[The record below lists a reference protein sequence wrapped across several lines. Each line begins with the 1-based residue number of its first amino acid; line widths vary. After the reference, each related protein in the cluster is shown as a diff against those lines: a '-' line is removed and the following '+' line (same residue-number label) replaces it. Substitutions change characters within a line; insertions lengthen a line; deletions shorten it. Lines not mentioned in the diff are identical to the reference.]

1 MKSAVLALLVVS
13 GLAQAGTRL
22 LSFSPDGRLISESEA
37 AIRPGGAAYVS
48 RDALL
53 GASAA
58 SIQDLHGALHPV
70 VWILGDDAEL
80 GVAIVW
86 IGLQA
91 PPGPDPSTKA
101 PTRAQSAGLFAKVS
115 DLREVGAEGHLA
127 RLDYESP
134 NPVSSAPL
142 YDEHGL
148 FAGWH
153 ISRTIDG
160 RVFHFAAPGGRL
172 DLIPRAARLTLADFN
187 ARHNR
192 DRESIYARAI
202 GYLWADD
209 IAGALFYL
217 RKAVEADPSNARAW
231 MQLGFAQ
238 GKAGQSR
245 QRLDSYR
252 QAIELDPSLD
262 PARYLLGVNLLMSG
276 DRVGALVQH
285 KALKDR
291 KSPYATRL
299 KLFLDSLHVDEL
311 KDSHV
316 THGHGKKA

>member
-1 MKSAVLALLVVS
+1 MKSAVLALIFVS
-13 GLAQAGTRL
+13 CLAQAGTRL
-22 LSFSPDGRLISESEA
+22 LTYGPAGQLLSESEA
-37 AIRPGGAAYVS
+37 AIRTGGAAYVS

-58 SIQDLHGALHPV
+58 SVLDSRGALHPV
-70 VWILGDDAEL
+70 IWILGDDPEL

-91 PPGPDPSTKA
+91 PPGPDPSTQA
-101 PTRAQSAGLFAKVS
+101 PTRAQSAGRSAKVGE
-115 DLREVGAEGHLA
+115 LLEVGAEGMLA

-153 ISRTIDG
+153 LSRSIDG
-160 RVFHFAAPGGRL
+160 RAFHFAAPGGRL
-172 DLIPRAARLTLADFN
+172 DLIPRSARRTLADFN

-202 GYLWADD
+202 GYLWAGD
-209 IAGALFYL
+209 IPGALFYL
-217 RKAVEADPSNARAW
+217 RKTVEADPSNARAW

-252 QAIELDPSLD
+252 KAIELDPSLD

-291 KSPYATRL
+291 KSPYALRL
-299 KLFLDSLHVDEL
+299 KQFLDSLHVDEL

>member
-1 MKSAVLALLVVS
+1 MSA
-13 GLAQAGTRL
+13 LAQADTRL
-22 LSFSPDGRLISESEA
+22 LTYGPGGQLLSESEA
-37 AIRPGGAAYVS
+37 AIRAGGIAYVG
-48 RDALL
+48 RDALF
-53 GASAA
+53 GAATA
-58 SIQDLHGALHPV
+58 SIRDERGAWHQVLWV
-70 VWILGDDAEL
+70 TADDAEL

-91 PPGPDPSTKA
+91 PPGPDPSTQA
-101 PTRAQSAGLFAKVS
+101 PSTVASAGHTAKVGE
-115 DLREVGAEGHLA
+115 LREVGAEGMLA
-127 RLDYESP
+127 RLEYTSP
-134 NPVSSAPL
+134 RPASNAPL
-142 YDEHGL
+142 FDEHGL

-153 ISRTIDG
+153 ISRTVDG

-172 DLIPRAARLTLADFN
+172 EMIPRATRLTLAQWN
-187 ARHNR
+187 ERHNR
-192 DRESIYARAI
+192 ESESIYTRAI
-202 GYLWADD
+202 GHLYADD
-209 IAGALFYL
+209 IDGALFYL
-217 RKAVEADPSNARAW
+217 RKAVEAAPANARAW

-245 QRLDSYR
+245 QRLESYR
-252 QAIELDPSLD
+252 KAIELDPSLD
-262 PARYLLGVNLLMSG
+262 AARYLLGVNLLMSG

-316 THGHGKKA
+316 HHGHGKKA

>member
-1 MKSAVLALLVVS
+1 MKFVVTALCFVCA
-13 GLAQAGTRL
+13 LAQAGPRL
-22 LSFSPDGRLISESEA
+22 LTFGPAGQLLSESEA
-37 AIRPGGAAYVS
+37 AIRPGGIAYVS

-58 SIQDLHGALHPV
+58 SVEDDRGALHQV
-70 VWILGDDAEL
+70 VWVAGDDAEL

-101 PTRAQSAGLFAKVS
+101 PSRAQSAGHFSKVAE
-115 DLREVGAEGHLA
+115 LREVGAEGMLA
-127 RLDYESP
+127 RLEYDAP
-134 NPVSSAPL
+134 RPAINAPL

-153 ISRTIDG
+153 LSRTVDG

-172 DLIPRAARLTLADFN
+172 ETIPSNARLTLAQWN
-187 ARHNR
+187 SLRNR
-192 DRESIYARAI
+192 DNESVYARAL
-202 GYLWADD
+202 GYLWAGD
-209 IAGALFYL
+209 IEGALFYL
-217 RKAVEADPSNARAW
+217 HKTIEADPSNARAW

-252 QAIELDPSLD
+252 KAVELDPSLD

-291 KSPYATRL
+291 KSPYALRL
-299 KLFLDSLHVDEL
+299 KQFLDSLHVDEL

-316 THGHGKKA
+316 HHGHGKKA

>member
-1 MKSAVLALLVVS
+1 MKSAVLAFLVVS
-13 GLAQAGTRL
+13 SLAQAGTRL
-22 LSFSPDGRLISESEA
+22 FTYGPGGQLLSESEA
-37 AIRPGGAAYVS
+37 AIRAGGIAYVS
-48 RDALL
+48 RDALFGAAAASVIDAL
-53 GASAA
+53 GAMH
-58 SIQDLHGALHPV
+58 QV
-70 VWILGDDAEL
+70 VWITGDDPEL

-91 PPGPDPSTKA
+91 PPGPGLSTKA
-101 PTRAQSAGLFAKVS
+101 PTRAQSAGRFAKVGE
-115 DLREVGAEGHLA
+115 LREVGAEGHLA
-127 RLDYESP
+127 RLEYDSP
-134 NPVSSAPL
+134 RPASSAPL

-153 ISRTIDG
+153 LSRTIDG

-172 DLIPRAARLTLADFN
+172 EMIPRTTRLTLSQWN
-187 ARHNR
+187 ARHNSGK
-192 DRESIYARAI
+192 ESIYTRAI
-202 GYLWADD
+202 GHLYADD
-209 IAGALFYL
+209 IDGALFYL
-217 RKAVEADPSNARAW
+217 LKAVEAAPANARAW

-252 QAIELDPSLD
+252 KAIELDPSLD
-262 PARYLLGVNLLMSG
+262 PARYLLGMNLLMSG

-311 KDSHV
+311 KDNHV
-316 THGHGKKA
+316 HHGHGKKA